1 VAPAAASKSTAKKR
15 RGSET
20 RQRSRILNLR
30 VSPEEEAKIRQAA
43 AAGGVQV
50 TTYLRK
56 ALELE
61 TA

>member
-1 VAPAAASKSTAKKR
+1 MAPAAAKKRSR